1 MPFFEDKTWN
11 LGNLEPCDAPS
22 ILSKLKLK
30 NVNRLVIAHLNI
42 NSLSDKLDRLK
53 VPIEN
58 SIDILIVTE
67 IKIDSSF
74 SSSQFM
80 IEGFWMPFRFD
91 RNRSGAGVI
100 LYARD
105 DIPNKIN
112 TNFLMICSVFLL
124 KWIWGK
130 LSR

>member
-42 NSLSDKLDRLK
+42 NSLSDKLDPLK

-91 RNRSGAGVI
+91 RNRSGQE
-100 LYARD
+100 
-105 DIPNKIN
+105 
-112 TNFLMICSVFLL
+112 
-124 KWIWGK
+124 
-130 LSR
+130 